1 MQRFSLIL
9 LFTLLLTACSLPE
22 AVITEQPASPS
33 LAVSTSEPMPAVT
46 GASAPEPSLPVVTD
60 TPPIATSPA
69 QEDTHPLAGLV
80 VGLGAGLEL
89 AQFDPQGS
97 LQTISTRPFASLS
110 PDGAQVAYIEGDDV
124 WLETLDG
131 SGSALNLTNSPE
143 RLEQGVQWWA
153 ARPDWLAIAYQPLD
167 DMGYSAFYGL
177 LKSDGSA
184 FIALESQERSMST
197 VALSPDGV
205 MVAYDRFGMP
215 MLYNADTGE
224 RTSLS
229 LDVPG
234 HAVQMMGYPT
244 WASDGKRVVYKLYD
258 KEGWIGTGLYDLSA
272 GTWRLLHGYVIA
284 GGTEPW
290 AQFSFSPDGRWLAM
304 VNQSDPAVM
313 GGPAVWVLPL
323 VGGDPILLGAGSSPV
338 WSPDSTRLVFIQAS
352 GGAFEH
358 DFLQLV
364 LAESWEPV
372 QLESLPGGYYPQSWQ

>member
-1 MQRFSLIL
+1 MQRFSLLL
-9 LFTLLLTACSLPE
+9 LFTLLLTACSLPG

-33 LAVSTSEPMPAVT
+33 LAVSTSEPIPAVT
-46 GASAPEPSLPVVTD
+46 ETSAPQPSLPVVTD
-60 TPPIATSPA
+60 APPTATSPA
-69 QEDTHPLAGLV
+69 QADAHPLAGLV

-89 AQFDPQGS
+89 AKFDAQGN
-97 LQTISTRPFASLS
+97 LQTISARPFASLS

-124 WLETLDG
+124 WLEALD
-131 SGSALNLTNSPE
+131 SNAAPLNLTSSPE

-153 ARPDWLAIAYQPLD
+153 ARPDWLVIAFQPLD

-184 FIALESQERSMST
+184 FIPLESEERSMSIA
-197 VALSPDGV
+197 ALSPDGV

-224 RTSLS
+224 RTPHS

-234 HAVQMMGYPT
+234 HPVQMMAYPA
-244 WASDGKRVVYKLYD
+244 WSADGGSLAYKLYD
-258 KEGWIGTGLYDLSA
+258 KQGWIGTGLYDLSA
-272 GTWRLLHGYVIA
+272 GTWRLVHGYMIA

-323 VGGDPILLGAGSSPV
+323 AGGDPILLGAGSSPV
-338 WSPDSTRLVFIQAS
+338 WSPDSTRLVYIQAS

-358 DFLQLV
+358 DYLQLV

-372 QLESLPGGYYPQSWQ
+372 QLESLPGGYYPQAWQ